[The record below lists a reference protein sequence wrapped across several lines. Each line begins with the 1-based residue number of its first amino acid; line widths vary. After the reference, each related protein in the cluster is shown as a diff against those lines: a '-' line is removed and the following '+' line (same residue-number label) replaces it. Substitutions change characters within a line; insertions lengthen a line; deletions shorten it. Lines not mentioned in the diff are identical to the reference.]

1 MPLQKILFKPGVNK
15 ENTRYT
21 TEGGWYE
28 ADKVRFRQ
36 GNPEVIGGWEPLSAA
51 YFQGVCRSLW
61 NWVTLGGDNLIG
73 VGTNLK
79 FYLNQGGLYYDI
91 TPIRETVTLTN
102 PFNTTISSTTVLVTD
117 TSHGCVT
124 GDFVTFSGATAVGGL
139 TISGEFQ
146 VTVLTAN
153 TYNIT
158 AASQATS
165 TAGPGGGTVTTVYQI
180 NVGPATPVPLVGWGA
195 GAWGS
200 PPPVAP
206 PSTVGTWGYGLTS
219 TSSLR
224 LWNEINYG
232 QDLVYGPRGGAIYY
246 WEANDGVNTR
256 GVLLNSLGG
265 TVSFT
270 NASPTVV
277 TSTILY
283 TEGAALQ
290 FAATTSLPTGIAAAT
305 TYYVFEVN
313 GLTFKLLDG
322 AGAAVNTASTGT
334 GVYVSLIVDCPTIQ
348 NNMTVSDA
356 SRFLLT
362 FGCNDY
368 GSNILDPMLIRWS
381 AQDDIYNWTPDPT
394 NQAGFTRLSHGSE
407 IVAIVQTR
415 QEITV
420 FTDVSIY
427 SLQYLGPP
435 YVWASQLLGDNIS
448 IMSPNAAVIAS
459 GIVYWMGV
467 DKFYVYDGRVQTLNC
482 DLRRFIFSD
491 INQEQSLQVFSGTN
505 EGFNEVWWFYC
516 SANSTAIDRYV
527 IYNYTE
533 KIWYY
538 GTMSRT
544 AWLDSGLQPY
554 PIAANYFS
562 NTLTGNLINH
572 ETGLNDNTTGTPV
585 AIDAYISSSEF
596 DIGDGHNFGFVWRV
610 LPDLT
615 FENAE
620 NTPAGAVPSVSMTL
634 QGLANSGSGVTST
647 ASQPVSKSNTY
658 VITEQ
663 FTGQIYTRMRGRQMI
678 FKISSNQINTT
689 WQLGAP
695 RIDIRPD
702 GRR

>member
-28 ADKVRFRQ
+28 ADKIRFRQ

-79 FYLNQGGLYYDI
+79 FYINQGGLYYDI
-91 TPIRETVTLTN
+91 TPIRLVTTAGDVTFVGDGTTTVT
-102 PFNTTISSTTVLVTD
+102 VTD
-117 TSHGCVT
+117 TNHGCVT
-124 GDFVTFSGATAVGGL
+124 GDFVTFSGATGTYATTL
-139 TISGEFQ
+139 NAQFQ

-153 TYNIT
+153 TYTIST
-158 AASQATS
+158 SPTVVAVGAT
-165 TAGPGGGTVTTVYQI
+165 GGSSVVGTYQI
-180 NVGPATPVPLVGWGA
+180 NVGPAIPVPLIGWGA
-195 GAWGS
+195 GPWGS
-200 PPPVAP
+200 PPPAGG
-206 PSTVGTWGYGLTS
+206 TIGTWGYGLTS
-219 TSSLR
+219 TSALR
-224 LWNEINYG
+224 LWNQINYG
-232 QDLVYGPRGGAIYY
+232 QDLVYGPRTGPIYY
-246 WEANDGVNTR
+246 WTANNGVNTR
-256 GVLLNSLGG
+256 GVLLSSLGG

-290 FAATTSLPTGIAAAT
+290 FSGGSLPTGVTAGT

-313 GLTFKLLDG
+313 GLTFKLLTAG
-322 AGAAVNTASTGT
+322 GAAVNTTSSGTGT
-334 GVYVSLIVDCPTIQ
+334 VSNIVDVPTVQ
-348 NNMTVSDA
+348 NNMTVSDS
-356 SRFLLT
+356 SRFLIA

-381 AQDDIYNWTPDPT
+381 AQDDLYNWTPDPT

-415 QEITV
+415 QEIVV
-420 FTDVSIY
+420 FTDVSVY

-448 IMSPNAAVIAS
+448 IMSPNSAVIAS

-467 DKFYVYDGRVQTLNC
+467 DKFYSYDGRVQTLNC
-482 DLRRFIFSD
+482 DLRRFIFGD
-491 INQEQSLQVFSGTN
+491 INQAESLQVFSGTN

-516 SANSTAIDRYV
+516 SANATAIDKYV
-527 IYNYTE
+527 IYNYVE

-544 AWLDSGLQPY
+544 AWLDSGLQSY
-554 PIAANYFS
+554 PIAANYVTA
-562 NTLTGNLINH
+562 TLTGNLINH
-572 ETGLNDNTTGTPV
+572 ETGLNDNTTGTAV

-610 LPDLT
+610 IPDLT

-620 NTPAGAVPSVSMTL
+620 NTPAGALPSVSMTL
-634 QGLANSGSGVTST
+634 QGLTNSGSGVTST
-647 ASQPVSKSNTY
+647 ASQPVTKSSTY

-678 FKISSNQINTT
+678 FKISSNQVNTC